1 MNMAIT
7 AIVRTPVLR
16 RFAFS
21 DRARYAALA
30 AMTLAGAAVVYA
42 FDPRNPGSYPICPF
56 LGLTGCFCP
65 GCGTLRALHLLL
77 HGNPIAAFGYNPFAV
92 LSIPFIA
99 YSYMT
104 GALRTFALPAPAPV
118 FVQSRWIW
126 GLLAAVLAFWAL
138 RNVPFAPF
146 TVLAP

>member
-1 MNMAIT
+1 MVSSAT
-7 AIVRTPVLR
+7 ANVPFLR
-16 RFAFS
+16 GLQLS
-21 DRARYAALA
+21 DRAKYAWMAF
-30 AMTLAGAAVVYA
+30 AGLVGLVLLYNV
-42 FDPRNPGSYPICPF
+42 DPRNPGSYPICPF

-65 GCGTLRALHLLL
+65 GCGTLRALHQLL

>member
-1 MNMAIT
+1 MVSSAT
-7 AIVRTPVLR
+7 ANVPFLR
-16 RFAFS
+16 GLQLS
-21 DRARYAALA
+21 DRAKYAWMAF
-30 AMTLAGAAVVYA
+30 AGLVGLVLLYNV
-42 FDPRNPGSYPICPF
+42 DPRNPGSYPICPF

-99 YSYMT
+99 YSYVT

-138 RNVPFAPF
+138 RNVPVAPL

>member
-1 MNMAIT
+1 MVSSAT
-7 AIVRTPVLR
+7 ANVPFLR
-16 RFAFS
+16 GLQLS
-21 DRARYAALA
+21 DRAKYAWMAF
-30 AMTLAGAAVVYA
+30 AGLVGLVLLYNV
-42 FDPRNPGSYPICPF
+42 DPRNPGSYPICPF

-99 YSYMT
+99 YSYVT

>member
-1 MNMAIT
+1 MVSSAT
-7 AIVRTPVLR
+7 ANVPFLR
-16 RFAFS
+16 GLQLS
-21 DRARYAALA
+21 DRAKYAWMAF
-30 AMTLAGAAVVYA
+30 AGLVGLVLLYNV
-42 FDPRNPGSYPICPF
+42 DPRNPGSYPICPF

>member
-1 MNMAIT
+1 MVSSAT
-7 AIVRTPVLR
+7 ANVPFLR
-16 RFAFS
+16 GLQLS
-21 DRARYAALA
+21 DRAKYAWMAF
-30 AMTLAGAAVVYA
+30 AGLVGLVLLYNV
-42 FDPRNPGSYPICPF
+42 DPRNPGSYPICPF

-99 YSYMT
+99 YSYVT

-138 RNVPFAPF
+138 RNVPVAPF